1 MRFRLFL
8 PSFLVVFT
16 FAGVV
21 DRRKTGND
29 ADDLKFAFGT
39 IEHGQNYG
47 ARPFLQIPVD
57 GEKLTVPKAFYHYS
71 ENEMSAGGSFGLPDE
86 TRLLDTDGKFVNN
99 RKEINGIYLPLP
111 NMEPINLHFV
121 NQKVFE
127 KGIDTRAHEESPE
140 SVLHRAKMICLT
152 GSEFECER
160 QLLKYHRA
168 KSEALR
174 RDRMPLHEQL
184 MELGQLSSSA
194 KIHDKEG
201 NGMGVVVGMPG
212 YDPLYIGANLGHD
225 NDQHLNIRFSP
236 PA

>member
-1 MRFRLFL
+1 MRFLFPFFSL
-8 PSFLVVFT
+8 IVVFT
-16 FAGVV
+16 SAGIV
-21 DRRKTGND
+21 DRRKN
-29 ADDLKFAFGT
+29 AEEDDLKFSFGT

-47 ARPFLQIPVD
+47 ARPYLQIPVD

-71 ENEMSAGGSFGLPDE
+71 ENEMSAGASFGLPDE
-86 TRLLDTDGKFVNN
+86 TRLLDTDGLFVNN
-99 RKEINGIYLPLP
+99 RKEINGIYLPIP
-111 NMEPINLHFV
+111 NMDPINLHFV

-152 GSEFECER
+152 GSEIECER

-168 KSEALR
+168 KSETLR
-174 RDRMPLHEQL
+174 RERMPLHEQL

-201 NGMGVVVGMPG
+201 NGLGVVVGMPG

-225 NDQHLNIRFSP
+225 NDQDLNIRFAP